1 MNNNNIFKTFF
12 ILVIFTL
19 IFLVCYNLIKK
30 DDITFVKANS
40 TLNEIYYCD
49 DDSYVLNNKMC
60 FRNNVYK
67 SYLLGDLDNND
78 IVNINDIEI
87 IKEYTDNKKELSNIQ
102 ILTADVNND
111 NIVDINDIIIMQDN
125 LKDNNTEIGK
135 KYVCNENDVLNDNL
149 CISKYSKE
157 AKVKKIVKGDINQ
170 NKKVD
175 NNDLYLVYSYI
186 NDKSY
191 LTNLQKEIAD
201 INSDGKIDN
210 KDFKWYKNRKLKN
223 VIINNENYEKI
234 NNIYNNEDLEIVGFK
249 EKKNINKDF
258 YKYYFDLKISKDLY
272 YKLEIF
278 SDDKKVVE
286 SECKKISN
294 NTRVEFNIEFLGIN
308 NYGKITVFSDECI
321 NKITE
326 YKTDNYNND
335 KSIK

>member
-1 MNNNNIFKTFF
+1 M
-12 ILVIFTL
+12 IL
-19 IFLVCYNLIKK
+19 
-30 DDITFVKANS
+30 
-40 TLNEIYYCD
+40 
-49 DDSYVLNNKMC
+49 
-60 FRNNVYK
+60 
-67 SYLLGDLDNND
+67 
-78 IVNINDIEI
+78 

-135 KYVCNENDVLNDNL
+135 KYVCNENDVLNDSL

-201 INSDGKIDN
+201 IN
-210 KDFKWYKNRKLKN
+210 
-223 VIINNENYEKI
+223 
-234 NNIYNNEDLEIVGFK
+234 YNNEDLEIVGFK

-258 YKYYFDLKISKDLY
+258 YKYYFDLKINKDIY
-272 YKLEIF
+272 YKLELY